1 MYLDETWIN
10 SHEAPERI
18 WVDEDGSGG
27 WKRPSGKGEK
37 LIIVHAGTALGSVPE
52 CGNWF
57 KSKTKSADYHDEMN
71 AQHSLEWFETQLVPN
86 IPPHFLI
93 ILDNAKY
100 HNTVVEKVP
109 TKSSRK
115 EDMRQW
121 LTRHG
126 IPFNPNDLKRD
137 LLCLI
142 KASNIRTK
150 YKTDVIA
157 EKFGHEVVRLP
168 VARCELNPIEMAWA
182 TV

>member
-1 MYLDETWIN
+1 
-10 SHEAPERI
+10 
-18 WVDEDGSGG
+18 
-27 WKRPSGKGEK
+27 
-37 LIIVHAGTALGSVPE
+37 
-52 CGNWF
+52 
-57 KSKTKSADYHDEMN
+57 MN
-71 AQHSLEWFETQLVPN
+71 AQHFLEWFETQLMPN
-86 IPPHFLI
+86 IPPHSLI

-168 VARCELNPIEMAWA
+168 VAHCELNHNDSDLSDDKYDRQLLEQERQKLDEIMHAA
-182 TV
+182 Y